1 MAVKPTKKQFS
12 AFFKV
17 EGTIEVPLEGEK
29 LEDALA
35 KARELKSSKVLDDG
49 TWDDFSTTI
58 TGIYES
64 C

>member
-1 MAVKPTKKQFS
+1 MASTKANKKFS

-17 EGTIEVPLEGEK
+17 EGMVEVPFDGEK

-49 TWDDFSTTI
+49 TWDDFSTTV
-58 TGIYES
+58 TGIYEN